1 MMIFIVKI
9 RLLQDDGHGTWLL
22 CKVRKNSWHLQKKF
36 FFDKVLPSPSLCSPF
51 VLPSLVLRLSFAYPS
66 LFLRYHS
73 GESAS
78 YKRSS
83 EQEANTH
90 PRSSSFS
97 VNNVRM
103 QFYLE
108 YLENTGNFEKN
119 GDEKMFPKWF
129 ANNFWAGREEGV
141 VFLLPGC
148 LLPRLLIFYNYHVLS
163 IISNVLLALYPSP
176 GAPPKMVSTA
186 VVQNF
191 FFRNIIY
198 LNKIRIFAYPH

>member
-1 MMIFIVKI
+1 MTAMVHDFCAKYAKI
-9 RLLQDDGHGTWLL
+9 LDIS
-22 CKVRKNSWHLQKKF
+22 KKNF
-36 FFDKVLPSPSLCSPF
+36 FLIKSSHPPPF

-90 PRSSSFS
+90 PRSYSFS

-108 YLENTGNFEKN
+108 YLENTGDFEKMEMKKCSQN
-119 GDEKMFPKWF
+119 GLRTTFEQ
-129 ANNFWAGREEGV
+129 AGKRVLCFCCQGV
-141 VFLLPGC
+141 CYRGF
-148 LLPRLLIFYNYHVLS
+148 
-163 IISNVLLALYPSP
+163 
-176 GAPPKMVSTA
+176 
-186 VVQNF
+186 
-191 FFRNIIY
+191 
-198 LNKIRIFAYPH
+198 